1 MNNLF
6 SKVYFTLLVLL
17 SSSAVN
23 AQFSRYWSESFS
35 TKSALLSGAV
45 VGGYQ
50 DESSIYYNP
59 SILSDSSVN
68 QFSFANGLAKVD
80 YIQYENAMGSDLD
93 ISNWES
99 SVDPGFISLN
109 LYPKG
114 KYDLVW
120 KAAFFNRSKFDN
132 SFEEEV
138 KFTEDV
144 FTQVPGNEQYI
155 GKIRTRT
162 EYNDYWYGLGI
173 AKFINDDL
181 SIGISAFARYTSLRY
196 NYEKITEIGTTSSD
210 SALQK
215 VAINANQLNT
225 RGFTWRGTFKIG
237 LNYRVNDKLRAGL
250 TITTPSF
257 SIFGNAAGTVNVSKV
272 NIPNGVDGGLLPDYF
287 YDGSSSDMNMKIRD
301 PLSIALGLDY
311 KLPNLR
317 WNLTMEWFG
326 GLKPYKMIDQ
336 EEGAVNFIKTTVVPD
351 NGSDVLSYAAGGK
364 SLVNIALGLEIY
376 NENNRSI
383 LVGFKTD
390 FDALNG
396 FDYEDLSHLSTL
408 ENTASNFYHFS
419 AGKSFSF
426 LKYDVLFGLQYS
438 ISRQKNLPA
447 FANFSSPVTLNT
459 SNPYDLEGPIQ
470 NNMKFKGDVLILF
483 VGLTLKN

>member
-1 MNNLF
+1 
-6 SKVYFTLLVLL
+6 
-17 SSSAVN
+17 
-23 AQFSRYWSESFS
+23 
-35 TKSALLSGAV
+35 
-45 VGGYQ
+45 
-50 DESSIYYNP
+50 
-59 SILSDSSVN
+59 
-68 QFSFANGLAKVD
+68 
-80 YIQYENAMGSDLD
+80 
-93 ISNWES
+93 
-99 SVDPGFISLN
+99 
-109 LYPKG
+109 
-114 KYDLVW
+114 
-120 KAAFFNRSKFDN
+120 
-132 SFEEEV
+132 
-138 KFTEDV
+138 
-144 FTQVPGNEQYI
+144 
-155 GKIRTRT
+155 
-162 EYNDYWYGLGI
+162 
-173 AKFINDDL
+173 
-181 SIGISAFARYTSLRY
+181 
-196 NYEKITEIGTTSSD
+196 
-210 SALQK
+210 
-215 VAINANQLNT
+215 
-225 RGFTWRGTFKIG
+225 
-237 LNYRVNDKLRAGL
+237 
-250 TITTPSF
+250 
-257 SIFGNAAGTVNVSKV
+257 
-272 NIPNGVDGGLLPDYF
+272 
-287 YDGSSSDMNMKIRD
+287 
-301 PLSIALGLDY
+301 
-311 KLPNLR
+311 
-317 WNLTMEWFG
+317 MEWFG

>member
-196 NYEKITEIGTTSSD
+196 NYEKITEIGTT
-210 SALQK
+210 
-215 VAINANQLNT
+215 
-225 RGFTWRGTFKIG
+225 
-237 LNYRVNDKLRAGL
+237 
-250 TITTPSF
+250 
-257 SIFGNAAGTVNVSKV
+257 
-272 NIPNGVDGGLLPDYF
+272 
-287 YDGSSSDMNMKIRD
+287 
-301 PLSIALGLDY
+301 
-311 KLPNLR
+311 
-317 WNLTMEWFG
+317 
-326 GLKPYKMIDQ
+326 
-336 EEGAVNFIKTTVVPD
+336 
-351 NGSDVLSYAAGGK
+351 
-364 SLVNIALGLEIY
+364 
-376 NENNRSI
+376 
-383 LVGFKTD
+383 
-390 FDALNG
+390 
-396 FDYEDLSHLSTL
+396 
-408 ENTASNFYHFS
+408 
-419 AGKSFSF
+419 
-426 LKYDVLFGLQYS
+426 
-438 ISRQKNLPA
+438 
-447 FANFSSPVTLNT
+447 
-459 SNPYDLEGPIQ
+459 
-470 NNMKFKGDVLILF
+470 
-483 VGLTLKN
+483 